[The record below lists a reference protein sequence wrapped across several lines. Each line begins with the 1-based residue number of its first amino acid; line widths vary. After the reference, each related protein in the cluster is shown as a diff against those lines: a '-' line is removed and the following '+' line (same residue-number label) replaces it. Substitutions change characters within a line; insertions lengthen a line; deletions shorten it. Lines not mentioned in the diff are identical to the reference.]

1 MISLIDSFVCIFV
14 ILRNKLLTIV
24 LINEIVSDRLKMD
37 DRSHNINQT
46 SSNGLCQNQPCNCKR
61 CKRNQQYLE
70 LLNRLTE
77 ASKATDYE
85 DRISST
91 VAAICAV
98 RI

>member
-1 MISLIDSFVCIFV
+1 MFALFA
-14 ILRNKLLTIV
+14 ILRNKLLTIG
-24 LINEIVSDRLKMD
+24 LLNKIVSDRLKMD
-37 DRSHNINQT
+37 DKNHNRNET
-46 SSNGLCQNQPCNCKR
+46 SSDGLCQSQPCNCKR

-77 ASKATDYE
+77 ASKAIDYE
-85 DRISST
+85 DRIAST